1 MQLVNIGF
9 GSLISVERL
18 IAVVSP
24 DSAPVKRLVQEARDR
39 GMLIDATFGRKTASV
54 FIMDGETP
62 LQFLPAGRCNKDAH
76 RLRSLGTDLG
86 RTLDLDVQDHI
97 LPLLHGLIHV
107 LLGRAVEV
115 AHILGIF
122 QKRIF
127 LDHAAKPVRMDEV
140 VIYAVPLPLTGCAGG
155 GGYGKIQVVPPL
167 EQRVEHRALSNAGG
181 T

>member
-1 MQLVNIGF
+1 MLCAQNSAQFLHGLLHRVVDDKIIVVAGVLQLYLGPKQALLHLLRRV
-9 GSLISVERL
+9 R
-18 IAVVSP
+18 
-24 DSAPVKRLVQEARDR
+24 
-39 GMLIDATFGRKTASV
+39 TAG
-54 FIMDGETP
+54 GETP

-76 RLRSLGTDLG
+76 RLRPLGTDLG